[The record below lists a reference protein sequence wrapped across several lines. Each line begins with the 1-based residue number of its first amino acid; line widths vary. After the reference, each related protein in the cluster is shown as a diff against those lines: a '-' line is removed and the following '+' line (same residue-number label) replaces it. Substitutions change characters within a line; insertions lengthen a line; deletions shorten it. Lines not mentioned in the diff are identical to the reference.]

1 MCSCIYC
8 RLCLSNKLYII
19 FIIYISVPGKT
30 RTRDKYRVVYSDS
43 QRLELEKEF
52 HFNKFITLRRKAEIA
67 AMLNLS
73 ARQVKIWFQN
83 RRAKER
89 RQKKASDTIQD
100 TTISQLAAYNDTSP
114 DQKPTSFSSCDQ
126 SPAIASS
133 QTALSGNRFDSPS
146 YILASPLPWKD
157 LSSDSD
163 RPPSFSL

>member
-1 MCSCIYC
+1 
-8 RLCLSNKLYII
+8 LHII
-19 FIIYISVPGKT
+19 FIIDISVPGKT
-30 RTRDKYRVVYSDS
+30 RTKDKYRVVYNDS

-73 ARQVKIWFQN
+73 ERQVKIWFQN

-100 TTISQLAAYNDTSP
+100 TTISQLAAYNNTSP
-114 DQKPTSFSSCDQ
+114 DQKPTLSSSCDQ

-133 QTALSGNRFDSPS
+133 QTALSGNLFDSPS
-146 YILASPLPWKD
+146 YILTSPLPWKD

-163 RPPSFSL
+163 GPPSFSL

>member
-1 MCSCIYC
+1 M
-8 RLCLSNKLYII
+8 SNKLHII
-19 FIIYISVPGKT
+19 FIIDISVPGKT

-73 ARQVKIWFQN
+73 ERQVKIWFQN

-89 RQKKASDTIQD
+89 RQKKACDTIQD
-100 TTISQLAAYNDTSP
+100 TTISQLAAYNNTSP
-114 DQKPTSFSSCDQ
+114 DQKPTSSSSCDQ
-126 SPAIASS
+126 SPAIASTQS
-133 QTALSGNRFDSPS
+133 ALALSGNRFDSPT
-146 YILASPLPWKD
+146 YILTSPLPWKD

-163 RPPSFSL
+163 GPPSFSL